1 MTQLTVRRVEEAWV
15 AKAKA
20 IAAERG
26 VSMNTIL
33 VEVLRQSFGGEDSPK
48 TNGLEQFAGCMPFE
62 SDEERK
68 QWDESMKVFDQID
81 EELWK

>member
-1 MTQLTVRRVEEAWV
+1 MTQLTIRKVEEDWV
-15 AKAKA
+15 AKAKE

-26 VSMNTIL
+26 VSMNTVI
-33 VEVLRQSFGGEDSPK
+33 VEALRQSFGKVSRSK
-48 TNGLEQFAGCMPFE
+48 ANGLQEFAGCMPFE

-68 QWDESMKVFDQID
+68 QWDESMKVFNQID